1 MYDKIKALIFR
12 NDFTT
17 AEKLLE
23 QHSADLSEQ
32 QKIKLNG
39 NFRYLIVSA
48 AKPTPLGHWPAEGGR
63 NRELTW
69 DSYIYQTKEAW
80 DNGILGWELAAW
92 SAEQGVWQHREKG
105 YH

>member
-48 AKPTPLGHWPAEGGR
+48 AKPTPLGH
-63 NRELTW
+63 
-69 DSYIYQTKEAW
+69 
-80 DNGILGWELAAW
+80 
-92 SAEQGVWQHREKG
+92 
-105 YH
+105 